1 MLLSFQKLNSFI
13 KINEGE
19 YELVG
24 DLTLHGVAKS
34 VKLMK
39 DPWGNTKMAFI
50 RRNQQKR
57 LGLN

>member
-1 MLLSFQKLNSFI
+1 LSADFFDAAQFPEIKFSATLY

-34 VKLMK
+34 E
-39 DPWGNTKMAFI
+39 
-50 RRNQQKR
+50 KR
-57 LGLN
+57 QNMED

>member
-39 DPWGNTKMAFI
+39 DPWEILKWHSLE
-50 RRNQQKR
+50 NQQKR